1 MLNLKHDYFIDSD
14 GNCLKLCKRAVR
26 HDDEAN
32 TDREVV
38 TLVGY
43 YTDLSTSIKSYT
55 RHVVNEHIC
64 NNDTT
69 LDLVLDLLNELDEE
83 VQGYGA

>member
-1 MLNLKHDYFIDSD
+1 MLNLKHNYFIDSD
-14 GNCLKLCKRAVR
+14 GGCLKLCKRAVR
-26 HDDEAN
+26 HDYEAN

-43 YTDLSTSIKSYT
+43 HTDLSTALKSYT

>member
-1 MLNLKHDYFIDSD
+1 MLNLKHNYFIDSD
-14 GNCLKLCKRAVR
+14 GSCLKLCKRAVR

-43 YTDLSTSIKSYT
+43 HTDLSTALRSYI
-55 RHVVNEHIC
+55 RSVVNEHIC
-64 NNDTT
+64 DNDTT
-69 LDLVLDLLNELDEE
+69 LDLVLDLLNELDAE

>member
-1 MLNLKHDYFIDSD
+1 MLQLKHNYFIDSD
-14 GNCLKLCKRAVR
+14 GGCLKLCKRAVR

-32 TDREVV
+32 TDREIV

-43 YTDLSTSIKSYT
+43 YTELTMALKSYT
-55 RHVVNEHIC
+55 RHVVNEYIK

-69 LDLVLDLLNELDEE
+69 LSLVLDLLNELDGE

>member
-1 MLNLKHDYFIDSD
+1 MLNLKHNYFIDSD

-38 TLVGY
+38 TLIGY
-43 YTDLSTSIKSYT
+43 HTDLSTALRSYT
-55 RHVVNEHIC
+55 RSVVNGHIRD
-64 NNDTT
+64 NDTT

>member
-1 MLNLKHDYFIDSD
+1 MLNLKHNYFIDSD

-38 TLVGY
+38 TLIGY
-43 YTDLSTSIKSYT
+43 HTDLSTALRSYT
-55 RHVVNEHIC
+55 RSVVNEHIC

-83 VQGYGA
+83 V

>member
-38 TLVGY
+38 TLIGY
-43 YTDLSTSIKSYT
+43 HTDLSTALNSSQELSRATHGMLSTSISVIT
-55 RHVVNEHIC
+55 ILRWTLSWIC
-64 NNDTT
+64 
-69 LDLVLDLLNELDEE
+69 
-83 VQGYGA
+83 

>member
-1 MLNLKHDYFIDSD
+1 MLNLKHNYFIDSD

-38 TLVGY
+38 TLIGY
-43 YTDLSTSIKSYT
+43 HTDLSTALRSYT
-55 RHVVNEHIC
+55 RHVVNEHIKD
-64 NNDTT
+64 NDTT
-69 LDLVLDLLNELDEE
+69 LRQVLDLLNELDEE
-83 VQGYGA
+83 VQAYGA

>member
-1 MLNLKHDYFIDSD
+1 MLQLKHNYFIDSD

-38 TLVGY
+38 TPVGY
-43 YTDLSTSIKSYT
+43 YTELTMALKSYT
-55 RHVVNEHIC
+55 RHVVNEHIRD
-64 NNDTT
+64 NDTT
-69 LDLVLDLLNELDEE
+69 LDLVLDLLNELDDE

>member
-1 MLNLKHDYFIDSD
+1 MLNLKHNYFIGSD

-43 YTDLSTSIKSYT
+43 HTDLSTALKSYT

-64 NNDTT
+64 DNDTT
-69 LDLVLDLLNELDEE
+69 LDLVLDLLNELNEE

>member
-1 MLNLKHDYFIDSD
+1 MLNLKHDYFINSD

-26 HDDEAN
+26 HDDETN

-38 TLVGY
+38 TLIGY
-43 YTDLSTSIKSYT
+43 HTDLSTALRSYT

-69 LDLVLDLLNELDEE
+69 LNLVLDLLNELDEE

>member
-1 MLNLKHDYFIDSD
+1 MLQLKHNYFIDSD

-38 TLVGY
+38 SLIGY
-43 YTDLSTSIKSYT
+43 HTDLSTALKSYT
-55 RHVVNEHIC
+55 RSVVNDHIKD
-64 NNDTT
+64 NDTT
-69 LDLVLDLLNELDEE
+69 LSLVLDLLNELNEE

>member
-1 MLNLKHDYFIDSD
+1 MLQLKHNYFIDSD
-14 GNCLKLCKRAVR
+14 GSCLKLCKRAVR

-38 TLVGY
+38 SLVGY
-43 YTDLSTSIKSYT
+43 HTDLSTALRSYI
-55 RHVVNEHIC
+55 RSVVNEHIRD
-64 NNDTT
+64 NDTT

>member
-1 MLNLKHDYFIDSD
+1 MLNLKHNYFIDSD

-26 HDDEAN
+26 HDDGAN

-38 TLVGY
+38 TLIGY
-43 YTDLSTSIKSYT
+43 HTDLSTALKSYT
-55 RHVVNEHIC
+55 RHAVNEHIC

>member
-1 MLNLKHDYFIDSD
+1 MLQLKHNYFIDSD

-38 TLVGY
+38 TLIGY
-43 YTDLSTSIKSYT
+43 HTDLSTALKSYT
-55 RHVVNEHIC
+55 RSVVNEHIRD
-64 NNDTT
+64 NDTT
-69 LDLVLDLLNELDEE
+69 LSLVLDLLNELNEE

>member
-1 MLNLKHDYFIDSD
+1 MLQLKHNYFIDSD

-38 TLVGY
+38 SLVGY
-43 YTDLSTSIKSYT
+43 HTDLSTALRSYI
-55 RHVVNEHIC
+55 RSVVNEHIRD
-64 NNDTT
+64 NDTT
-69 LDLVLDLLNELDEE
+69 LSLVLDLLNELDEE

>member
-1 MLNLKHDYFIDSD
+1 MLQLKHNYFIDSD

-38 TLVGY
+38 SLIGY
-43 YTDLSTSIKSYT
+43 HTDLSTALRSYI
-55 RHVVNEHIC
+55 RSVVNEHIRD
-64 NNDTT
+64 NDTT

-83 VQGYGA
+83 VQGHGA

>member
-1 MLNLKHDYFIDSD
+1 MLQLKHDYFIDSD

-38 TLVGY
+38 TLIGY
-43 YTDLSTSIKSYT
+43 HTDLSTALKSYT
-55 RHVVNEHIC
+55 RSVVNDHIKD
-64 NNDTT
+64 NDTT
-69 LDLVLDLLNELDEE
+69 LSLVLDLLNELDEE

>member
-1 MLNLKHDYFIDSD
+1 MLQLKHNYFIDSD

-43 YTDLSTSIKSYT
+43 YTDLTMALKSYT
-55 RHVVNEHIC
+55 RHVVNEYIKD
-64 NNDTT
+64 NDTT
-69 LDLVLDLLNELDEE
+69 LSLVLDLLNELDEE
-83 VQGYGA
+83 AQCYGS

>member
-1 MLNLKHDYFIDSD
+1 MLNLKHNYFIDSD

-43 YTDLSTSIKSYT
+43 HTDLSTALKSYT
-55 RHVVNEHIC
+55 RSVVNEHIC

>member
-1 MLNLKHDYFIDSD
+1 MLNLKHNYFIDSD
-14 GNCLKLCKRAVR
+14 GNCLKLCKRAER

-43 YTDLSTSIKSYT
+43 HTDLSTALKSYT

>member
-1 MLNLKHDYFIDSD
+1 MLQLKHNYFIDSD

-38 TLVGY
+38 TLIGY
-43 YTDLSTSIKSYT
+43 HTDLSTALRSYI
-55 RHVVNEHIC
+55 RSVVNEHIRD
-64 NNDTT
+64 NDTT
-69 LDLVLDLLNELDEE
+69 LSLVLDLLNELDEE

>member
-43 YTDLSTSIKSYT
+43 HTDLSTALKSYT
-55 RHVVNEHIC
+55 RHVINEHIC

-69 LDLVLDLLNELDEE
+69 LRQVLNLLNELDEE

>member
-26 HDDEAN
+26 YDDEAN
-32 TDREVV
+32 ADREVV
-38 TLVGY
+38 SLIGY
-43 YTDLSTSIKSYT
+43 HTDLSTALRSYI
-55 RHVVNEHIC
+55 RSVVNEHIRD
-64 NNDTT
+64 NDTT

-83 VQGYGA
+83 D

>member
-1 MLNLKHDYFIDSD
+1 MLNLKHNYFIDSD

-38 TLVGY
+38 TLIGY
-43 YTDLSTSIKSYT
+43 HTDLSTALKSYT
-55 RHVVNEHIC
+55 RQVVNEHIC

>member
-1 MLNLKHDYFIDSD
+1 MLQLKHNYFIDSD
-14 GNCLKLCKRAVR
+14 GSCLKLCMRAVR

-32 TDREVV
+32 TDKEVV

-43 YTDLSTSIKSYT
+43 HTDLSTALRSYI
-55 RHVVNEHIC
+55 RSVVNDHIKD
-64 NNDTT
+64 NDTT
-69 LDLVLDLLNELDEE
+69 LSLVLDLLNELNEE

>member
-1 MLNLKHDYFIDSD
+1 MLQLKHNYFIDSD
-14 GNCLKLCKRAVR
+14 GSCLKLCMRAVR

-43 YTDLSTSIKSYT
+43 YTELTMALKSYT
-55 RHVVNEHIC
+55 RHVVNEHIKD
-64 NNDTT
+64 NDMT
-69 LDLVLDLLNELDEE
+69 LRQVLNLLNELDEE

>member
-1 MLNLKHDYFIDSD
+1 MLNLKHNYFIDSD
-14 GNCLKLCKRAVR
+14 GNSLKLCKRAVR

-43 YTDLSTSIKSYT
+43 YTELTMALKSYT
-55 RHVVNEHIC
+55 RSVVNEHIRD
-64 NNDTT
+64 NDTT

>member
-1 MLNLKHDYFIDSD
+1 MVNLKHNYFIDSD

-38 TLVGY
+38 TLIGY
-43 YTDLSTSIKSYT
+43 HTDLSTALRSYT
-55 RHVVNEHIC
+55 RSVVNEHIC